1 MTPLT
6 AFPTKIAY
14 VLVDHGGKIQLTG
27 ENEQSAVLKKIP
39 ANLKRRRKEIDLDAK
54 HGNLLQ
60 QKLIAGSY
68 HRALATEKKPA

>member
-6 AFPTKIAY
+6 AFLTKIAY
-14 VLVDHGGKIQLTG
+14 VLMDHGGKIQLTG

-39 ANLKRRRKEIDLDAK
+39 ANLKRRREEINLDAK
-54 HGNLLQ
+54 QGNLLQ

-68 HRALATEKKPA
+68 HHALATEKKPV